1 MEHEAGPEQP
11 KADDESASKPPMAQA
26 TTTPSPEPVTPPPPP
41 PPPPP
46 RSVSQPE
53 PQRFPIRLAIFVS
66 LLLAIA
72 IGAGIHGMKRPDTV
86 VTARAIG
93 ARLDLA
99 AGEVIVDEKGVKTK
113 ALSGAPLAIG
123 SRITTGKGA
132 RALVRTGDGASVFLR
147 GETEIVLE
155 TRGISLEKGEA
166 WLDAPRVEGE
176 AIAFTI
182 GKHRLSAAD
191 AGLSIRREGESI
203 TVYVARGLAI
213 LTSPGGRIEIG
224 AGEQGVAQPDG
235 APKLAAVAFWQ
246 DWTGGM
252 GDSRPAH
259 GGVGSASGRI
269 YGMDPMA
276 PPGTPAR
283 KLGIAKQA
291 VRAVIRDGLAETE
304 VDQTFSNPGGQSIE
318 GWYWFTV
325 PPDAAVTS
333 FALETNGQLV
343 EGEVVEKKEA
353 AAKYAAAVAQA
364 VDPAL
369 LEWVDG
375 RTYRARIFPIPA
387 SGTRRVV
394 LRYIELL
401 PTVEGKTRYVYPL
414 RSPDPVR
421 FDEFSLSADL
431 GAPSAERA
439 VATSLDATIDK
450 QGRLVSMRRSGY
462 VPRADF
468 QIEIGGV
475 KPKSPVRA
483 WRFEAGAN
491 QADYLMM
498 RYVPDLDFAKLP
510 AAKGEVVVVVD
521 TSAGG
526 DESARALR
534 TAAAEGVLRAL
545 ADDDRFAL
553 VALDVTA
560 KVVYPQAG
568 LAPATEGDI
577 AKALEKLSDHAIGGA
592 TDMGAMFEPALER
605 LHGTEQPAIVYV
617 GDGAATSGETT
628 GEGLLERLRRS
639 MSGSRAR
646 FFTIGA
652 GPDARHELLAQLAR
666 AGGGQHL
673 RIDEADQTTG
683 QALRLASAI
692 KTPTITDLEVDLGAG
707 LDQPFYSATGKLAR
721 GEELM
726 LLARTHH
733 ALPEKVRVKG
743 RAGGQPFEVAYPLEL
758 DKGVITGLAPRLWA
772 AEYMRRLLG
781 SGAGTDE
788 NRAKILELGLEYG
801 LMTPY
806 TSILA
811 LDSDAAYAQQNIKR
825 RHSKLR
831 GVRLT
836 AIENDKHEAALGCL
850 FSPMAL
856 APIGGCSK
864 SDFAP
869 ASEEAEQKPSDEKS
883 GGTGTKHKGAEGSM
897 GSPASGGDSPAAP
910 PPPVAA
916 TPTAIAAPAA
926 EPDPAPS
933 SKDIDEIVDVAKK
946 KVASS
951 APKQLKGDG
960 DDEKENLDGNPLGG
974 SGVVGKIAG
983 KPLGGQPPT
992 GPAGKK
998 EDKTIATK
1006 PAVPKYVPKPPPFS
1020 LPAKPLSRCSDAAN
1034 RPLAERMVLWQKR
1047 LKQAKQAYELTNQYE
1062 LAASSCE
1069 LPDFRDQSALLGLI
1083 QQKVTTEQAA
1093 ETVLAHFRG
1102 RPELQTFLARA
1113 ILRRTVDVHVAAAV
1127 SRVLFGGVDWMKVDR
1142 ELLDKPK
1149 VEDKLAYL
1157 RATMLIAP
1165 GDPMGDVRLVKLLA
1179 QKGDRQEALAYGRRL
1194 RDRGFM
1200 TPTLAQQ
1207 LGDVLADA
1215 GEQEEALRTYS
1226 EVVEFDG
1233 DNPASRRVLGDIFLR
1248 QGWYAAAY
1256 RQYKTLTDLDPKSPA
1271 SWLRLA
1277 NAAAGAGRVDEA
1289 LRLEREVSN
1298 GEGSPGPND
1307 PRYFARLWSATRLG
1321 LLLSDPAKAGAT
1333 PDAIGRKLKELQ
1345 LFSGPGTLALVTW
1358 DDLDAR
1364 LSLVAEIEKDQ
1375 TKQETLLGEST
1386 DAGTTGLFGLLA
1398 STEAWEKRTW
1408 TVRPKTDAPGAR
1420 AVKFRV
1426 VLLTWDGK
1434 AFSVKVK
1441 KGELGADGKPA
1452 TF

>member
-1 MEHEAGPEQP
+1 MSSDDHPSDDSKLNDERPSDRADAP
-11 KADDESASKPPMAQA
+11 KVEGATVSKPPVTHA
-26 TTTPSPEPVTPPPPP
+26 TTTPGAERSAPPGVQTAPPPPP
-41 PPPPP
+41 PPKPPLFARAP
-46 RSVSQPE
+46 L
-53 PQRFPIRLAIFVS
+53 RFAILGLV
-66 LLLAIA
+66 AIA
-72 IGAGIHGMKRPDTV
+72 VVIGVFVHFANKPKPV
-86 VTARAIG
+86 VAARAIG

-99 AGEVIVDEKGVKTK
+99 AGEVIVEENGVKSK

-123 SRITTGKGA
+123 SRIIAGKGA

-155 TRGISLEKGEA
+155 ARGLSLERGEA
-166 WLDAPRVEGE
+166 WLDAPRVDGD
-176 AIAFTI
+176 AIAVTI

-191 AGLSIRREGESI
+191 AGLSMRRDGDDV

-224 AGEQGVAQPDG
+224 AGEQGTAHAGDP
-235 APKLAAVAFWQ
+235 PKVAAVAFWQ

-252 GDSRPAH
+252 GDSRPNR
-259 GGVGSASGRI
+259 GSVGSASGRI
-269 YGMDPMA
+269 YGMDPFA

-291 VRAVIRDGLAETE
+291 VRATIRDGIAETE
-304 VDQTFSNPGGQSIE
+304 VDQTFSNPSGVGIE

-333 FALETNGQLV
+333 FALETDGVLV

-364 VDPAL
+364 NDPAL

-394 LRYIELL
+394 LRYIEIL

-414 RSPDPVR
+414 RSTDPIR

-431 GAPSAERA
+431 GGSTPGRLVS
-439 VATSLDATIDK
+439 TSLDATIDGD
-450 QGRLVSMRRSGY
+450 GRTISMRRSGY

-498 RYVPDLDFAKLP
+498 RYVPDVDFAKLP

-526 DESARALR
+526 DESVRALR

-553 VALDVTA
+553 VALDVTP
-560 KVVYPQAG
+560 KVVYPKEG
-568 LAPATEGDI
+568 LAPATEGEI
-577 AKALEKLSDHAIGGA
+577 GKALEQLSDHAVGGA

-605 LHGTEQPAIVYV
+605 LHGSDQPAIVYV
-617 GDGAATSGETT
+617 GDGVATSGETN
-628 GEGLLERLRRS
+628 GEALLDRLRRS

-646 FFTIGA
+646 FFAVGV
-652 GPDARHELLAQLAR
+652 GPDARHELLEQLTR
-666 AGGGQHL
+666 AGGGMHL

-721 GEELM
+721 GEELL

-733 ALPEKVRVKG
+733 VLPEKVRVKG
-743 RAGGQPFEVAYPLEL
+743 RAGGQPFDVQYPLDLE
-758 DKGVITGLAPRLWA
+758 KGVVTGMAPRLWA

-811 LDSDAAYAQQNIKR
+811 LDSEAAYARQNIKR
-825 RHSKLR
+825 RNSKLR

-836 AIENDKHEAALGCL
+836 AIESDKHEEALGCL
-850 FSPMAL
+850 FSPAL
-856 APIGGCSK
+856 AFQPLAGCSR

-869 ASEEAEQKPSDEKS
+869 SAKEEAAEQS
-883 GGTGTKHKGAEGSM
+883 GGTGVKHKGAEGSM
-897 GSPASGGDSPAAP
+897 GPAPEPVVDDNKSVPLDL
-910 PPPVAA
+910 PVAA
-916 TPTAIAAPAA
+916 PTPPPMATTSPVSAKPGGGGGGKKDQSEEIPAEKVTVKKA
-926 EPDPAPS
+926 NSPVGSEDGQ
-933 SKDIDEIVDVAKK
+933 DEVAKT
-946 KVASS
+946 VT
-951 APKQLKGDG
+951 DG
-960 DDEKENLDGNPLGG
+960 DVGG
-974 SGVVGKIAG
+974 LVDKKLEAKAKPKPNVV
-983 KPLGGQPPT
+983 P
-992 GPAGKK
+992 
-998 EDKTIATK
+998 K
-1006 PAVPKYVPKPPPFS
+1006 PAVTIQKV
-1020 LPAKPLSRCSDAAN
+1020 LAKCSDAAS
-1034 RPLAERMVLWQKR
+1034 RPLAERVVLWSKR
-1047 LKQAKQAYELTNQYE
+1047 IKQATQAADLVRQYE
-1062 LAASSCE
+1062 LARAACE
-1069 LPDFRDQSALLGLI
+1069 LPDFRDQSALLNLI

-1093 ETVLAHFRG
+1093 ATVLAHFAAQ
-1102 RPELQTFLARA
+1102 PEARQFVARA
-1113 ILRRTVDVHVAAAV
+1113 ILRRTVDVHLAATV
-1127 SRVLFGGVDWMKVDR
+1127 SQLLFGPVDWAKVDR
-1142 ELLDKPK
+1142 EMLDKPK
-1149 VEDKLAYL
+1149 LEDKVALL
-1157 RATMLIAP
+1157 RAAMLMAP
-1165 GDPMGDVRLVKLLA
+1165 GDPAGDVRLVKLLA
-1179 QKGDRQEALAYGRRL
+1179 LKGDRQEALAYGRRL

-1200 TPTLAQQ
+1200 TPSLALQ

-1233 DNPASRRVLGDIFLR
+1233 DNPASRRVLGDVYLR
-1248 QGWYAAAY
+1248 QGWYPAAY
-1256 RQYKTLTDLDPKSPA
+1256 RQYKTLTDLDAKDA
-1271 SWLRLA
+1271 TSWLRLA
-1277 NAAAGAGRVDEA
+1277 RAAAGAGRIDEA
-1289 LRLEREVSN
+1289 LRIEREVSS
-1298 GEGSPGPND
+1298 GEGTPGPND
-1307 PRYFARLWSATRLG
+1307 PRYFARLWSAARLG
-1321 LLLSDPAKAGAT
+1321 LLLNEPAKAGAT
-1333 PDAIGRKLKELQ
+1333 PEAIARKLKELQ
-1345 LFSGPGTLALVTW
+1345 LFSGPGTLAIATW

-1364 LSLVAEIEKDQ
+1364 LLLASETGKDAQ
-1375 TKQETLLGEST
+1375 KQEALLGEST
-1386 DAGTTGLFGLLA
+1386 DAGVTGLYAVLA
-1398 STEAWEKRTW
+1398 STDAWEKRTW
-1408 TVRPKTDAPGAR
+1408 SLRHKADAPVR
-1420 AVKFRV
+1420 AVKLEV
-1426 VLLTWDGK
+1426 ILLTWNGK
-1434 AFSVKVK
+1434 AFTVQVKR
-1441 KGELGADGKPA
+1441 GQIGSDGKP
-1452 TF
+1452 FVL

>member
-1 MEHEAGPEQP
+1 MENAGP
-11 KADDESASKPPMAQA
+11 ASKPPMA
-26 TTTPSPEPVTPPPPP
+26 SN
-41 PPPPP
+41 P
-46 RSVSQPE
+46 R
-53 PQRFPIRLAIFVS
+53 RFPLRLAILAS
-66 LLLAIA
+66 LIIGIA
-72 IGAGIHGMKRPDTV
+72 VAGGIHGMKKPDTV

-99 AGEVIVDEKGVKTK
+99 AGDVIVEEKGQKTK

-123 SRITTGKGA
+123 SRISTGKGA

-155 TRGISLEKGEA
+155 ARGISLEKGEA
-166 WLDAPRVEGE
+166 WVDAPRVEGE
-176 AIAFTI
+176 AIACTV

-191 AGLSIRREGESI
+191 AGLSIRREGEAI

-224 AGEQGVAQPDG
+224 AGEQGNAAAEG
-235 APKLAAVAFWQ
+235 APKLSPVAFWQ

-252 GDSRPAH
+252 GDGHPAH
-259 GGVGSASGRI
+259 AVVGSGSGRI
-269 YGMDPMA
+269 YGIDPLA
-276 PPGTPAR
+276 APGTPAR
-283 KLGIAKQA
+283 KLGIAKQS

-304 VDQTFSNPGGQSIE
+304 VDQTFSNPGGQAIE

-333 FALETNGQLV
+333 FALETNGNLV

-364 VDPAL
+364 NDPAL

-375 RTYRARIFPIPA
+375 RTYRARIYPIPA

-394 LRYIELL
+394 LRYLELL

-414 RSPDPVR
+414 RSADPVR
-421 FDEFSLSADL
+421 FDEFSLTADL

-450 QGRLVSMRRSGY
+450 IGRTVSMRRSGY

-468 QIEIGGV
+468 QIEIGNV

-483 WRFEAGAN
+483 WRFEAGQN

-498 RYVPDLDFAKLP
+498 RWVPDLDFTKMP

-560 KVVYPQAG
+560 KVVYPDAG
-568 LAPATEGDI
+568 LAQATPADI

-646 FFTIGA
+646 FFTVGA

-673 RIDEADQTTG
+673 RIDEGDQTTG

-692 KTPTITDLEVDLGAG
+692 KTPTITDLEIDLGAG
-707 LDQPFYSATGKLAR
+707 LDQPFQSATGKLAR
-721 GEELM
+721 GEELV

-733 ALPEKVRVKG
+733 ALPEKVKIKG
-743 RAGGQPFEVAYPLEL
+743 RAGGQAFETAYPLEL
-758 DKGVITGLAPRLWA
+758 EKGVITGLAPRLWA
-772 AEYMRRLLG
+772 AEYVRRLLG
-781 SGAGTDE
+781 SGAGTDD

-801 LMTPY
+801 LLTPY

-811 LDSDAAYAQQNIKR
+811 LDSEDAYIRQNIHR
-825 RHSKLR
+825 RRNNLR
-831 GVRLT
+831 GLRLT
-836 AIENDKHEAALGCL
+836 AIESDPHEGALGRL
-850 FSPMAL
+850 FSPL
-856 APIGGCSK
+856 PLGC
-864 SDFAP
+864 DRGDLAP
-869 ASEEAEQKPSDEKS
+869 ASSTEDRKAKSKGGEANVATE
-883 GGTGTKHKGAEGSM
+883 A
-897 GSPASGGDSPAAP
+897 
-910 PPPVAA
+910 PPVAA
-916 TPTAIAAPAA
+916 PAGSTAAIDTPTA
-926 EPDPAPS
+926 
-933 SKDIDEIVDVAKK
+933 KDVDETTAMPKNDAAKK
-946 KVASS
+946 LAMGGAAKKS
-951 APKQLKGDG
+951 GG
-960 DDEKENLDGNPLGG
+960 DDFAEKENEPTA
-974 SGVVGKIAG
+974 KAMPAAPY
-983 KPLGGQPPT
+983 KPVFIPP
-992 GPAGKK
+992 
-998 EDKTIATK
+998 
-1006 PAVPKYVPKPPPFS
+1006 
-1020 LPAKPLSRCSDAAN
+1020 KPLSRCSDAAN
-1034 RPLAERMVLWQKR
+1034 RPLAERMVLWRKR
-1047 LKQAKQAYELTNQYE
+1047 LQQSTSAIDLVNQYE
-1062 LAASSCE
+1062 LAAAACE

-1083 QQKVTTEQAA
+1083 QAKITTEQAA
-1093 ETVLAHFRG
+1093 ETVLSHFQG

-1113 ILRRTVDVHVAAAV
+1113 ILRRTVDLHVAAAV
-1127 SRVLFGGVDWMKVDR
+1127 SRVLFGGVDWLKIDR
-1142 ELLDKPK
+1142 DMLDKPK
-1149 VEDKLAYL
+1149 LEDKLAIL
-1157 RATMLIAP
+1157 RAAMLIAP

-1207 LGDVLADA
+1207 LGDVLAEA

-1233 DNPASRRVLGDIFLR
+1233 DNPASRRVLGDIYLR

-1256 RQYKTLTDLDPKSPA
+1256 RQYKTLTDLDAKNPT

-1277 NAAAGAGRVDEA
+1277 SAAAGAGRIDEA
-1289 LRLEREVSN
+1289 LRIEREVQS

-1307 PRYFARLWSATRLG
+1307 PRYFARLWSAARLG
-1321 LLLSDPAKAGAT
+1321 ALLSDPGKAGAT
-1333 PDAIGRKLKELQ
+1333 PDAIARKLKELQ
-1345 LFSGPGTLALVTW
+1345 LWSGPGTLALVTW
-1358 DDLDAR
+1358 DDRDAR
-1364 LSLVAEIEKDQ
+1364 LSLVAEEQKD
-1375 TKQETLLGEST
+1375 KHETLLGEST
-1386 DAGTTGLFGLLA
+1386 DAGAVGLFSLLA
-1398 STEAWEKRTW
+1398 STDSFEKRAW
-1408 TVRPKTDAPGAR
+1408 TVRPKADVLRP
-1420 AVKFRV
+1420 VKFRV
-1426 VLLTWDGK
+1426 VLLSWDGK
-1434 AFSVKVK
+1434 AFGVQIKQ
-1441 KGELGADGKPA
+1441 GTLGTDGKPA